1 MKITSQRNFYII
13 GCLFVF
19 IFGVRLVLSTMT
31 NSVSLIELLMWGA
44 LAFLGFAGGYL
55 YPQFKNEDERVKLIK
70 QKGMYFSGIALLIY
84 FVISIVLIQYNII
97 SLTTIEILRIL
108 MPLAIITIFGSWIVL
123 SKKY

>member
-1 MKITSQRNFYII
+1 MKVTSRRNFYII

-19 IFGVRLVLSTMT
+19 IFGVRLVLGAMT

-70 QKGMYFSGIALLIY
+70 QKGMYFSGIALLTY
-84 FVISIVLIQYNII
+84 FVILIVLTQYNII

-108 MPLAIITIFGSWIVL
+108 MPLAIITIFSSWIVL

>member
-1 MKITSQRNFYII
+1 MKVTSQRNFYIV

-19 IFGVRLVLSTMT
+19 IFCVRLVLGIMT
-31 NSVSLIELLMWGA
+31 NSVSPIELLMWGA

-70 QKGMYFSGIALLIY
+70 QKGMYISGILLLIY
-84 FVISIVLIQYNII
+84 FVISILLIQYNVI
-97 SLTTIEILRIL
+97 SLTTIEMLRIL
-108 MPLAIITIFGSWIVL
+108 MPLTIITIFSSWIVL

>member
-70 QKGMYFSGIALLIY
+70 QRNVF
-84 FVISIVLIQYNII
+84 FRHSITYLFCHFNSVNSIQYNF
-97 SLTTIEILRIL
+97 S
-108 MPLAIITIFGSWIVL
+108 
-123 SKKY
+123 YYY